1 MSTRGNAH
9 TSGGAAGSSRSH
21 KAMSTIASVR
31 EKADT
36 PPLPAGAIVCFTGAL
51 ECTLDG
57 EPITRERAQALAE
70 AAGLTTVKTVTRKCE
85 LLVVADPHS
94 QSAKARKARE
104 LGVRVIAESAF
115 WPMIGVDVR

>member
-1 MSTRGNAH
+1 LIADALDVDLSA
-9 TSGGAAGSSRSH
+9 
-21 KAMSTIASVR
+21 IASVR
-31 EKADT
+31 EDT
-36 PPLPAGAIVCFTGAL
+36 ELAVLPAGAVVCFTGAL

-94 QSAKARKARE
+94 QSAKARNARE

-115 WPMIGVDVR
+115 WPMVGVEVR

>member
-1 MSTRGNAH
+1 MDL
-9 TSGGAAGSSRSH
+9 
-21 KAMSTIASVR
+21 STIASVR

-36 PPLPAGAIVCFTGAL
+36 PPLRAGAIVCFTGAL
-51 ECTLDG
+51 ECTFDG

-70 AAGLTTVKTVTRKCE
+70 AAGLTTVKTVTRRCE